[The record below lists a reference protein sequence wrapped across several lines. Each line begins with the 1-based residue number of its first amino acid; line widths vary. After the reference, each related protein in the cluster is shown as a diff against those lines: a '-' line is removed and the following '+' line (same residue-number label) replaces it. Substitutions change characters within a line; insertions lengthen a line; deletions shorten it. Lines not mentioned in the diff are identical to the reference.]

1 MLNQDRVKQLY
12 KVALYEQNDEK
23 QYSQV
28 GKYYRS
34 DYIGKEVIKSIFTG
48 TIAYVFLAALWV
60 LANWDAVLVSV
71 NNLEIVNTVM
81 MMAVIYVGYMIVY
94 LFASYIV
101 YAFRYVR
108 GRKELDKYCEDL
120 KVLNQMY
127 EREEK
132 LKM

>member
-1 MLNQDRVKQLY
+1 MLNQDRIKQLY
-12 KVALYEQNDEK
+12 KVAVYEQNEEK
-23 QYSQV
+23 RYSRI

-60 LANWDAVLVSV
+60 LANWEEVLVSI
-71 NNLEIVNTVM
+71 NNLEIVNTVITM
-81 MMAVIYVGYMIVY
+81 CVIYLGYMIVY
-94 LFASYIV
+94 LFSSYIV
-101 YAFRYVR
+101 YAFRYIA
-108 GRKELDKYCEDL
+108 GRKALDKYMQDL
-120 KVLNQMY
+120 KELNQMY